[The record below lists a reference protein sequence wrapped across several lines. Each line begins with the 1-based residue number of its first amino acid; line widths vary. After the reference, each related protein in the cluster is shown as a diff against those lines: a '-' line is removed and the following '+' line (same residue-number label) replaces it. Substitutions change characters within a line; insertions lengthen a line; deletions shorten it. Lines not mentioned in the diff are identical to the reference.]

1 MKGIVDADSLEQQI
15 TDAFGSYMKGAVSS
29 YAGAVGTAV
38 ERQITSAM
46 EQVMNQMGR
55 RTAVFC
61 RTGNDTDRKQ
71 SAKCY
76 ACR

>member
-29 YAGAVGTAV
+29 YAGAVGTAI

-46 EQVMNQMGR
+46 EQVMNQMAEGLQ
-55 RTAVFC
+55 FSC

-71 SAKCY
+71 SAKVLCM
-76 ACR
+76 